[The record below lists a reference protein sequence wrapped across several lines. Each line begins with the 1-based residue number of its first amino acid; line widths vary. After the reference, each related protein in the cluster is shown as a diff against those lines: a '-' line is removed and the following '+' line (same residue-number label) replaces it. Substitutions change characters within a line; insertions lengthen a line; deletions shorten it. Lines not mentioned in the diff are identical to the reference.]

1 MLDVADPDEI
11 ARFACQAP
19 CIQIT
24 VEEAKGSTPR
34 VAGTTMLVSA
44 QDVLGTIGGGQLEYM
59 AIDAARQ
66 MIASQHDADM
76 QERRLTVPLGPEIG
90 QCCGGNVI
98 LLLSKMEPDGVATLA
113 SSVKTAK
120 KTQPSVY
127 VFGAGHIGRALA
139 QALVPLPVNS
149 LLVDSREDELALA
162 GSAIDQDLTPLPETH
177 IRAAAPGSAF
187 IMLTHDHALDFL
199 LTQEALNRNDAA
211 YVGMI
216 GSKTKRATFTRWFEN
231 ETGHRDGLDQLTMP
245 IGASTLKDKR
255 PAVIA
260 TMVAAEVIEAVGV
273 YDGAQGKNVSVDTE
287 AEDEVAGTQNNT
299 PQVPA

>member
-1 MLDVADPDEI
+1 MLDVAHPDEI
-11 ARFACQAP
+11 AHFARQTP
-19 CIQIT
+19 CILVTI
-24 VEEAKGSTPR
+24 EEAKGSTPR
-34 VAGTTMLVSA
+34 IAGTTMLVSA
-44 QDVLGTIGGGQLEYM
+44 QGVLGTIGGGQLEYM

-66 MIASQHDADM
+66 MIAGQHNADP

-98 LLLSKMEPDGVATLA
+98 LLLSKVKPDDVAALA

-127 VFGAGHIGRALA
+127 VFGAGHVGRALA
-139 QALVPLPVNS
+139 QALVPLPVNG

-216 GSKTKRATFTRWFEN
+216 GSKTKRATFTRWLEN

-260 TMVAAEVIEAVGV
+260 AMVAAEVIEAVGV
-273 YDGAQGKNVSVDTE
+273 YDGAQGKNVSVE
-287 AEDEVAGTQNNT
+287 KGAEDEVAGTRNNT

>member
-1 MLDVADPDEI
+1 MLDVAHPDEI
-11 ARFACQAP
+11 ARFARQAP
-19 CIQIT
+19 CILVTI
-24 VEEAKGSTPR
+24 EEAKGSTPR
-34 VAGTTMLVSA
+34 IAGTAMLVSA
-44 QDVLGTIGGGQLEYM
+44 QGVLGTIGGGQLEYM

-66 MIASQHDADM
+66 MIAGQQDADT

-98 LLLSKMEPDGVATLA
+98 LLLSKVKPDSLAALA
-113 SSVKTAK
+113 SNAKTAK
-120 KTQPSVY
+120 KAQPSVY
-127 VFGAGHIGRALA
+127 VFGAGHVGRALA
-139 QALVPLPVNS
+139 QALTPLPVNS
-149 LLVDSREDELALA
+149 LLIDSREDELALA

-177 IRAAAPGSAF
+177 IRAATPGSAF

-245 IGASTLKDKR
+245 IGVSTLKDKR

-260 TMVAAEVIEAVGV
+260 AMVAAEVMQAVGT
-273 YDGAQGKNVSVDTE
+273 YQHTHADSA
-287 AEDEVAGTQNNT
+287 
-299 PQVPA
+299 QVPA

>member
-1 MLDVADPDEI
+1 MLDVAHPEEI

-19 CIQIT
+19 CIKIT
-24 VEEAKGSTPR
+24 VEKAKGSTPR
-34 VAGTTMLVSA
+34 VAGTIMLVSA
-44 QDVLGTIGGGQLEYM
+44 QGVLGTIGGGQLEYM
-59 AIDAARQ
+59 AIDAARH
-66 MIASQHDADM
+66 MIAGQRDADTR
-76 QERRLTVPLGPEIG
+76 ERCLTVPLGPEIG

-98 LLLSKMEPDGVATLA
+98 LLLSKVKPDGFAALA

-120 KTQPSVY
+120 KMQPSVY
-127 VFGAGHIGRALA
+127 VFGAGHVGRALA

-177 IRAAAPGSAF
+177 IRAAASGSAF

-216 GSKTKRATFTRWFEN
+216 GSKTKRATFTRWFEK

-260 TMVAAEVIEAVGV
+260 AMVAAEVMQAVGT
-273 YDGAQGKNVSVDTE
+273 YQHTHANGA
-287 AEDEVAGTQNNT
+287 
-299 PQVPA
+299 QVPA